1 MYENVLK
8 IRESDFPYFRTEQF
22 SKIMFDEI
30 QKTMQLESNHK
41 NFDEELI
48 FLTTE
53 LMEMSM
59 KHQTLMLK
67 LQINIR
73 EFQEQFY
80 LTLMKILSLKYQ
92 SLRTLL

>member
-1 MYENVLK
+1 
-8 IRESDFPYFRTEQF
+8 
-22 SKIMFDEI
+22 MFDEI

-59 KHQTLMLK
+59 KDLK
-67 LQINIR
+67 
-73 EFQEQFY
+73 EDF
-80 LTLMKILSLKYQ
+80 MKQNEPKNTVQ
-92 SLRTLL
+92 